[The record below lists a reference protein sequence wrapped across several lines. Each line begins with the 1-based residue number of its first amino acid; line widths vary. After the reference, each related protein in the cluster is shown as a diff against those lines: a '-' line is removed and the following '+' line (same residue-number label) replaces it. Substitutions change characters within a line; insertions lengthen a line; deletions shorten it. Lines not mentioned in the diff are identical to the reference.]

1 MGCNKVNKKKIF
13 IVGSG
18 RLANSILS
26 SKLSFQDCDVI
37 KWENQ
42 HQALNESCLI
52 IHGGSG
58 RQLNECLEFCS
69 KTKSVLIELATGLK
83 TERITPDFPLI
94 ICPNTSI
101 LLLKTLR
108 MIKLSGAKFENYTI
122 SITESHQSTKST
134 EPGTAFHFADALKVP
149 HEKIISVRDPQ
160 IQQNKIGIP
169 YDFLDRH
176 AYHKIVIKDNND
188 EVTIETKVLGHD
200 SYANGVGKIITACI
214 SNNLENKRYTVFDLI
229 ENEML

>member
-1 MGCNKVNKKKIF
+1 
-13 IVGSG
+13 
-18 RLANSILS
+18 
-26 SKLSFQDCDVI
+26 
-37 KWENQ
+37 
-42 HQALNESCLI
+42 
-52 IHGGSG
+52 
-58 RQLNECLEFCS
+58 
-69 KTKSVLIELATGLK
+69 
-83 TERITPDFPLI
+83 
-94 ICPNTSI
+94 
-101 LLLKTLR
+101 
-108 MIKLSGAKFENYTI
+108 
-122 SITESHQSTKST
+122 
-134 EPGTAFHFADALKVP
+134 VP

-214 SNNLENKRYTVFDLI
+214 SNNLENKRYTFFDLI